1 MLVNAFREAKRE
13 TAKMDSWSD
22 LRKFTLAAAALFL
35 SLVIIGTPAHAQAA
49 PAPAPNQESPALRDG
64 QHDFDFNMGVWRT
77 QIKRVV
83 DPFSPSSPAMDLSG
97 TVSVRPV
104 WGGRAK
110 LEEIEVDGPK
120 GHWEA
125 LSLFLYN
132 PQTHQWSQNYINRK
146 IGTIGAALIGEFK
159 DGRAELF
166 QQDTFKD
173 RSIMVRGA
181 WDSITPNSHTY
192 EESYSAD
199 GGKTWALAFFA
210 TKTREKETAATA
222 APAPAVDA
230 APKDSSGLRD
240 GQHDFDFD
248 FGHWKTHSRRL
259 LHPLTGSTT
268 WVEMDGETT
277 VSKVWD
283 GRANLA
289 EYKADG
295 TGGHIELLSLRW
307 YNPTAHQWYLDFA
320 TPNVGTLGIPNV
332 GEFKNGRGDFYDQE
346 PFNGRMILVRFSIWG
361 ITADTAQSEQAFSDD
376 GGKTWEVN
384 WINQYVR
391 VKDESATTK

>member
-1 MLVNAFREAKRE
+1 
-13 TAKMDSWSD
+13 MDSWSD
-22 LRKFTLAAAALFL
+22 LRKFALAAAALFL

-83 DPFSPSSPAMDLSG
+83 DPFSPSSPTMDLSG
-97 TVSVRPV
+97 TVSVAARVGRPRQA
-104 WGGRAK
+104 GRNRSGRPQGP
-110 LEEIEVDGPK
+110 LGSIELV
-120 GHWEA
+120 
-125 LSLFLYN
+125 SL
-132 PQTHQWSQNYINRK
+132 QSADAISGARTIINQK

-222 APAPAVDA
+222 APAPATPADA
-230 APKDSSGLRD
+230 DPKDSSGLRD

-248 FGHWKTHSRRL
+248 FGNWKTHSRRL
-259 LHPLTGSTT
+259 RASADRLDHLGR
-268 WVEMDGETT
+268 
-277 VSKVWD
+277 D
-283 GRANLA
+283 GRRNQGQQSV
-289 EYKADG
+289 ERPRQP
-295 TGGHIELLSLRW
+295 GGI
-307 YNPTAHQWYLDFA
+307 
-320 TPNVGTLGIPNV
+320 
-332 GEFKNGRGDFYDQE
+332 
-346 PFNGRMILVRFSIWG
+346 
-361 ITADTAQSEQAFSDD
+361 QSRRHRRS
-376 GGKTWEVN
+376 
-384 WINQYVR
+384 Y
-391 VKDESATTK
+391 